1 MVVNILNG
9 KRHFREK
16 NIADFFINLAIRFI
30 KMIKGGN
37 SAGVKRLLH
46 TEFKSFMKITFRHN
60 YCIYI
65 VNFKLNYSITKYHR
79 ERQMAVSAP
88 SNANATATNNGNT
101 NYGPALTV
109 LTSLFFMW
117 GFITCL
123 NDILI
128 PHLKAIF
135 DLNYTQVMLVQFTF
149 FTAYAIVSLP
159 SGILV
164 EKIGYKT
171 GIIVGLLTAA
181 LGTAL
186 FYPAA
191 SQRSYEIFLLALF
204 VLASGITL
212 LQVAA
217 NPYVAILGKPE
228 TASARLNLSQA
239 FNSLGTTIA
248 PIFGSI
254 LILSVAV
261 KGADELAKMTMTEQ
275 EAYKL
280 MEAGSV
286 QFPYLLLTG
295 MLVLIAIIIA
305 SFKLP
310 KIEAASQSSSAAGG
324 SFDHHHESAWKYK
337 HLVLGAVAIFVYVG
351 GEVSIGSFLVNYFKE
366 LLGMPEA
373 EAGTYV
379 ALYWGGA
386 MIGRFFGS
394 ITLSDMTDT
403 KKKNIYS
410 ALVFVLAVGI
420 AMYVTKEYQ
429 NFANFS
435 FSGFGKTLTFLVM
448 VAINFLAFNLGKPKP
463 GRTLAILAGVA
474 ATLVVISMLTYG
486 QVAMWSILAVG
497 LFNSIMFPTIFTLAI
512 DGLGKHTGQGSGI
525 LCTAIVGGA
534 IIPLGQGFLA
544 DTIGI
549 HHAFILP
556 VLCYAY
562 IAYYGIKGH
571 IPTFEKAAA

>member
-1 MVVNILNG
+1 
-9 KRHFREK
+9 
-16 NIADFFINLAIRFI
+16 
-30 KMIKGGN
+30 
-37 SAGVKRLLH
+37 
-46 TEFKSFMKITFRHN
+46 
-60 YCIYI
+60 
-65 VNFKLNYSITKYHR
+65 
-79 ERQMAVSAP
+79 MAVSSP
-88 SNANATATNNGNT
+88 SSNSVAVSNNNN
-101 NYGPALTV
+101 NYGPALVV

-128 PHLKAIF
+128 PHLKAVF

-171 GIIVGLLTAA
+171 GIIIGLLTAA
-181 LGTAL
+181 VGTAL

-191 SQRSYEIFLLALF
+191 GYRSYGIFLFALF

-228 TASARLNLSQA
+228 TAPSRLNLSQA

-261 KGADELAKMTMTEQ
+261 KGADELAKMTMTDV

-280 MEAGSV
+280 TEASSV
-286 QFPYLLLTG
+286 QTPYLILTG
-295 MLVLIAIIIA
+295 MLVLVAVIIA
-305 SFKLP
+305 LFKLP
-310 KIEAASQSSSAAGG
+310 KIEASDQSSSSGEG
-324 SFDHHHESAWKYK
+324 KSFDHHHKNAWGYK

-366 LLGMPEA
+366 LLNMPEA

-379 ALYWGGA
+379 SLYWGGA

-394 ITLSDMTDT
+394 ITLSEMTNV
-403 KKKNIYS
+403 KKKNIYA
-410 ALVFVLAVGI
+410 ALVFVLALLL
-420 AMYVTKEYQ
+420 ALYVSKEYQ
-429 NFANFS
+429 NFATFS
-435 FSGFGKTLTFLVM
+435 LSSFGKTLTFLLLVGL
-448 VAINFLAFNLGKPKP
+448 NFIAFNLGKQKP
-463 GRTLAILAGVA
+463 GRTLAILAFCA
-474 ATLVVISMLTYG
+474 AALVITSMLTNG
-486 QVAMWSILAVG
+486 PFAMWSILAVG

-534 IIPLGQGFLA
+534 IIPVIQGMFA
-544 DTIGI
+544 DNIGI
-549 HHAFILP
+549 HHAFFLP
-556 VLCYAY
+556 VLCYLY

-571 IPTFEKAAA
+571 IPDFSRAAKV